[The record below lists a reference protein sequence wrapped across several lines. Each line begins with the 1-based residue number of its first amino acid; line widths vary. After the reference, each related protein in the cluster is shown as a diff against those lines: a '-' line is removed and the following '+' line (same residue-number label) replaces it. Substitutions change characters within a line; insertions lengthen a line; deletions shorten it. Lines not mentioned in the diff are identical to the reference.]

1 MAWASAIKGGYYQ
14 QDQETFLANAE
25 IVDIDEKKFDLFQE
39 VFSEDYIKIALVIK
53 EKKKKTAGVRWTQSG
68 VARYTWAT
76 TWVRSSSII
85 VST

>member
-1 MAWASAIKGGYYQ
+1 LAWASAIKGGYYQ

-53 EKKKKTAGVRWTQSG
+53 EKKKKTGMNHEDLMAKKLEKLGQGLKV
-68 VARYTWAT
+68 
-76 TWVRSSSII
+76 
-85 VST
+85 

>member
-53 EKKKKTAGVRWTQSG
+53 EKKKKTGMNHEDLMAKKLEKLGQGLKV
-68 VARYTWAT
+68 
-76 TWVRSSSII
+76 
-85 VST
+85 